1 MLELRV
7 GPRREGGTLTTGT
20 ITEPVP
26 PVPLAPERTPFD
38 VIIERFDAIDKRL
51 DQQGTAIV
59 KLAEM
64 QTMPAVPGQVPAV
77 ANVMMNNIGSIID
90 IVKQAL
96 GGSGAPGNDLML
108 DLYKQAHANFDQK
121 VLMPTFTNLAKGE
134 IRHVTTG
141 SV

>member
-64 QTMPAVPGQVPAV
+64 QVGHQQGQRP
-77 ANVMMNNIGSIID
+77 
-90 IVKQAL
+90 QHL
-96 GGSGAPGNDLML
+96 
-108 DLYKQAHANFDQK
+108 
-121 VLMPTFTNLAKGE
+121 
-134 IRHVTTG
+134 RTG
-141 SV
+141 LPFPESYQFV